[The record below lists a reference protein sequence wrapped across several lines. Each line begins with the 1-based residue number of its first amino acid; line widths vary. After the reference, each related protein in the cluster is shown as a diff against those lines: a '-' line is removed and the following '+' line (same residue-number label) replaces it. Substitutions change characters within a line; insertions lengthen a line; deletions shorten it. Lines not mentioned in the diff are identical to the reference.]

1 MRKPHQ
7 RRAVLA
13 MMAGCLV
20 VSAILSEML
29 APGHLRYQ
37 AAARAVTV
45 GSSTDQELKKSIL
58 RDTPF
63 SALVPTLFGVREVMA
78 SLMWVR
84 ADDYFHKGEYRPII
98 QMVRQ
103 ITAID
108 PHQIDVYAT
117 GAWHMAYNFMDKRLI
132 PDGVSFLEEGCKN
145 NDTVYDLFFELGYMH
160 YDKTKDFPSAVKAY
174 AEASTKGRTTGVKFP
189 PSYVR
194 HQLAHAKEKMGDID
208 ACVEQWRENLAES
221 NRLVKEGEEKEIGA
235 SGANTQA
242 ARHNLYITQRRRN
255 ERLAAVAEREKNQAE
270 ATRLWQGNVDL
281 AKEWLQEFPGHQDVT
296 KDLQVAENN
305 VERVKSGHLNPQ
317 NPSDLRLKVT
327 VTRIAPKKIEVTGS
341 IDVLNLSRVDMV
353 FRDKDFGQRIQ
364 QGFDFKM
371 NECTLEFD
379 RAPVNK
385 GQFKHV
391 FDLDRDPADMDRQ
404 PSEVYPL
411 KADQYELVVAFN
423 PRLQAAFIQDRY
435 GWNGEGLTGSKDQL
449 VVDPTMSGTLNG
461 KKYPLRTIRQLITLS
476 RDDVIGKG
484 QKVLFSN

>member
-1 MRKPHQ
+1 
-7 RRAVLA
+7 
-13 MMAGCLV
+13 
-20 VSAILSEML
+20 
-29 APGHLRYQ
+29 
-37 AAARAVTV
+37 
-45 GSSTDQELKKSIL
+45 
-58 RDTPF
+58 
-63 SALVPTLFGVREVMA
+63 
-78 SLMWVR
+78 
-84 ADDYFHKGEYRPII
+84 
-98 QMVRQ
+98 
-103 ITAID
+103 
-108 PHQIDVYAT
+108 
-117 GAWHMAYNFMDKRLI
+117 MAYNFMDKRLI

-189 PSYVR
+189 PAYVR

-208 ACVEQWRENLAES
+208 ACVAQWRENLEVGD
-221 NRLVKEGEEKEIGA
+221 RLIAKGEEKEIGA

-255 ERLAAVAEREKNQAE
+255 ERLAAVAEREKSQAD
-270 ATRLWQGNVDL
+270 AARLWQGNVVL

-296 KDLQVAENN
+296 KDLKVAENN
-305 VERVKSGHLNPQ
+305 VERVKSGRLNPQ

-341 IDVLNLSRVDMV
+341 IDVLNLSRVDVV
-353 FRDKDFGQRIQ
+353 FRDKDFGQRIK

-371 NECTLEFD
+371 DECTLEFD

-411 KADQYELVVAFN
+411 KADHYELVVAFN
-423 PRLQAAFIQDRY
+423 PRQQAAFIQDRY
-435 GWNGEGLTGSKDQL
+435 GWNGEGITGSKAQL
-449 VVDPTMSGTLNG
+449 VVDDSLAGTLNG
-461 KKYPLRTIRQLITLS
+461 KKYPLRTIRQIIPLT
-476 RDDVIGKG
+476 RDDVTGKG